1 MKFSSFQRLPVPL
14 QTLLLLACTLP
25 ILWAFL
31 LFDLHRLNHQA
42 RTLSGAQVDNLAR
55 AFAEEVKSS
64 ISSIDLTLVELRD
77 EWQGGY
83 NEFSQVVSRR
93 QAFLEKDI
101 GFQVAIINAAGNLV
115 FSSVRTTEVSM
126 NLADREHFRVHLG
139 LAFGDRLFISKPVMG
154 RLSKRWSIQFTRPLI
169 DASGNF
175 SGVIVL
181 SVSPNYFGRF
191 YNTIDLGRDGSIT
204 LARSS
209 GEILAQSPDS
219 ETAMG
224 KTVSSAPFLG
234 PGSGEY
240 GQYEGRFGIDDIE
253 RLSGWRLLPKE
264 EMVVVVGQSMDTIL
278 ASYRQQRLAYFSI
291 GAAISALLAT
301 IGYFLLAGMRQRAI
315 ATEALVDS
323 EARWK
328 FALEGAAEGVW
339 DWDMR
344 TGEVQFSRRWK
355 EILGFAEHAIGNR
368 IDEWEDRIHPEDKP
382 RVLAEV
388 QSHLHGA
395 TPTYISEHRMR
406 CEDGGW
412 KWVLER
418 GMVVSHAADGQPLRM
433 VGTFSD
439 ISQRKQAEQ
448 LDRERLQALEESRR
462 ALQQAQKLEA
472 LGRLTGGIAHDFNNI
487 LQTLTTGIQLSL
499 LSVKE
504 QGAQTALLACQRAVE
519 RGVQLTRQLL
529 VFGRVQEAHLKTVHL
544 ARQMQEIHSL
554 LRGALPSNIEF
565 FVGMPDTLWPVRID
579 PLQFELAMLNLT
591 MNARD
596 AMPQGGQF
604 SISASNVTLAAA
616 VNGLEPGDYVHLR
629 IRDTGEGMSED
640 VLNKALDPFFTT
652 KVVGKGSGMGLA
664 QAYGFA
670 SQMGGTL
677 TLQSSRG
684 EGLNVAIY
692 LPRSLQEAPAAA
704 PAGRATAPAA
714 RSRGRILLVED
725 DTLVSQTVSPALQK
739 AGFTV
744 DVADNGEEALRR
756 LESQRQFDLVFSDIV
771 MPGAV
776 SGIELAE
783 IVRTRF
789 PAMRIMLATGY
800 SERRVETA
808 GIRTLAKP
816 YAVETLVAALNEEL
830 DGANGQA
837 DGEPVRQLH

>member
-1 MKFSSFQRLPVPL
+1 MKFSSFQRLPLSL

-25 ILWAFL
+25 ILWALL

-42 RTLSGAQVDNLAR
+42 RTLSGAQVDNLTR

-64 ISSIDLTLVELRD
+64 ISAIDLTLVELRD

-83 NEFSQVVSRR
+83 NDFSQAVSRR

-101 GFQVAIINAAGNLV
+101 GFQVAILNAAGNLV
-115 FSSVRTTEVSM
+115 FSSFRSPAMTM
-126 NLADREHFRVHLG
+126 NFADREHFRVHRG
-139 LAFGDRLFISKPVMG
+139 LAFGDRLFISKPVLG
-154 RLSKRWSIQFTRPLI
+154 RVSKRWSIQFTRPLI

-191 YNTIDLGRDGSIT
+191 YNTIDLGKDGSIT
-204 LARSS
+204 LARAG

-219 ETAMG
+219 ENAMG
-224 KTVSSAPFLG
+224 KVLADAPFLQ
-234 PGSGEY
+234 PGQAEY
-240 GQYEGRFGIDDIE
+240 GQDEGRSSIDGIE
-253 RLSGWRLLPKE
+253 RLSSWRLLPKE
-264 EMVVVVGQSMDTIL
+264 ELVVVVGQSLDTIL

-291 GAAISALLAT
+291 GAAISVLLAA

-315 ATEALVDS
+315 ATAALVDS

-339 DWDMR
+339 DWDVR
-344 TGEVQFSRRWK
+344 SGQVQFSRRWK
-355 EILGFAEHAIGNR
+355 EILGYADDAIGSH
-368 IDEWEDRIHPEDKP
+368 IDEWNGRIHPEDKR
-382 RVLAEV
+382 RVLAEL
-388 QSHLHGA
+388 QSHLNGT
-395 TPTYISEHRMR
+395 TPTYNSEHRMR
-406 CEDGGW
+406 CQDGGW

-418 GMVVSHAADGQPLRM
+418 GMVVGRAADGQPLRM

-439 ISQRKQAEQ
+439 ITRRKEAEQ

-499 LSVKE
+499 FSVKD
-504 QGAQTALLACQRAVE
+504 QGIQTALLACQRAVE

-529 VFGRVQEAHLKTVHL
+529 VFGRVQEAHLKAVHL
-544 ARQMQEIHSL
+544 PRQMQEIHSL

-565 FVGMPDTLWPVRID
+565 FVGMPDSLWPVRID

-616 VNGLEPGDYVHLR
+616 ANGLEPGDYVHLR
-629 IRDTGEGMSED
+629 VRDTGEGMSEE
-640 VLNKALDPFFTT
+640 VLQKALDPFFTT

-692 LPRSLQEAPAAA
+692 LPRSLQEAPTATPVARAAA
-704 PAGRATAPAA
+704 LTA

-744 DVADNGEEALRR
+744 DVADNGDEALRC
-756 LESQRQFDLVFSDIV
+756 LESQQQFDLVFSDIV
-771 MPGAV
+771 MPGAI
-776 SGIELAE
+776 SGIELAG
-783 IVRTRF
+783 IVRRRF
-789 PAMRIMLATGY
+789 PAVRIMLATGY
-800 SERRVETA
+800 SERRVETT

-830 DGANGQA
+830 YGSDGQA
-837 DGEPVRQLH
+837 DAGPARRVY

>member
-1 MKFSSFQRLPVPL
+1 MKFSSFQRLPLFL

-83 NEFSQVVSRR
+83 NDFSQVVSRR

-115 FSSVRTTEVSM
+115 FSSVRTSGMAM
-126 NLADREHFRVHLG
+126 NFADREHFRVHRG

-191 YNTIDLGRDGSIT
+191 YNTIDLGKDGSIT
-204 LARSS
+204 LARAS

-219 ETAMG
+219 ESAMG
-224 KTVSSAPFLG
+224 KAVADAPFLQ
-234 PGSGEY
+234 PGQAEY
-240 GQYEGRFGIDDIE
+240 GQYEGRSGLDDIE
-253 RLSGWRLLPKE
+253 RLSSWRLLPKE

-291 GAAISALLAT
+291 GAAISVLLAT

-315 ATEALVDS
+315 ATAALVDS

-339 DWDMR
+339 DWDVR
-344 TGEVQFSRRWK
+344 GGQVQFSRRWK
-355 EILGFAEHAIGNR
+355 EILGYADDAIGNH
-368 IDEWEDRIHPEDKP
+368 IDEWNGRIHPEDKP
-382 RVLAEV
+382 RVLAELD
-388 QSHLHGA
+388 SHLKGA
-395 TPTYISEHRMR
+395 APTYNSEHRMR
-406 CEDGGW
+406 CQDGGW

-439 ISQRKQAEQ
+439 ISQRKEAEQ
-448 LDRERLQALEESRR
+448 LDRERLQALEDSRR

-499 LSVKE
+499 FSVKD
-504 QGAQTALLACQRAVE
+504 QGIQTALLACQRAVE

-529 VFGRVQEAHLKTVHL
+529 VFGRVQEAHLRAVHL
-544 ARQMQEIHSL
+544 PRQMQEIHSL

-565 FVGMPDTLWPVRID
+565 FAGMPETLWPVRID

-616 VNGLEPGDYVHLR
+616 ANGLAPGDYVHLR
-629 IRDTGEGMSED
+629 IRDTGEGMSEE

-677 TLQSSRG
+677 TLQSSKG
-684 EGLNVAIY
+684 EGLDVSIY
-692 LPRSLQEAPAAA
+692 LPRSLQEAPSAA
-704 PAGRATAPAA
+704 PAARAIAPAA

-756 LESQRQFDLVFSDIV
+756 LESQQPFDLVFSDIV

-783 IVRTRF
+783 IVRSRF

-830 DGANGQA
+830 YGAQGPA
-837 DGEPVRQLH
+837 DVEPAQPVH